1 MNRQMRSNLAGG
13 LLLIILGA
21 IFLVFQLFPGLRQ
34 LVALE
39 VSWPLIIVGVG
50 ALMLIIG
57 LVTGAPGMAVPA
69 ACVGGVGTLLYWK
82 NLTNTWESWAYVW
95 TLIPG
100 FAGIGMIVAGL
111 LGDNSRRSIVEG
123 FQMVLVSLVLFV
135 IFASFL
141 GGWNLLGPYWPVLI
155 ILFGLWVLV
164 RPLLRERRG

>member
-69 ACVGGVGTLLYWK
+69 AVVGGVGTLLYWQ